1 MTWRN
6 ETAGAAGEATAG
18 AAGEATA
25 ERAGEGRPLTV
36 AMVTR
41 RAAAEIGG
49 VERVVAA
56 LLAQLPRHRPAWRVE
71 AVSAFRRGSRIEG
84 LDGLSDLIAGLRLG
98 WRLRRSPADVAFVH
112 CPECLWGI
120 RLLRRRGG
128 GPSLV
133 AVWHGAG
140 PTAYLRL
147 RRPGHPLARVLAWL
161 RTAGERRAL
170 AADGHVAV
178 HGQVAQE
185 LRSVYGLSGPV
196 TVIQN
201 AVDPAICRPAARPGH
216 ERGRAGLNAVWAG
229 QTGYRKGLDVAL
241 AAVAEARRD
250 LPGLRLTVVGV
261 PPGKPADGVD
271 WLGVIPQARMAE
283 VYGHA
288 DLLLFPTRY
297 ESFGLVVIEAMAAG
311 LPVIVSDAIGAGIV
325 TDGRNGVAIVG
336 HDPSRY
342 AAALRRLADPAT
354 RAAMAEAN
362 REDAQRFSIESAGAG
377 YATVAESLAGIQ

>member
-1 MTWRN
+1 MTSRN
-6 ETAGAAGEATAG
+6 QT
-18 AAGEATA
+18 
-25 ERAGEGRPLTV
+25 GRPFTV

-41 RAAAEIGG
+41 RAAEEIGG
-49 VERVVAA
+49 VERVAA
-56 LLAQLPRHRPAWRVE
+56 TLLAQLPRARPAWRVE
-71 AVSAFRRGSRIEG
+71 AVSAFRPGSRIEG
-84 LDGLSDLIAGLRLG
+84 LDGLSDLVASLRLG
-98 WRLRRSPADVAFVH
+98 WRLRRSTADVAFVN

-133 AVWHGAG
+133 AVWHGVG
-140 PTAYLRL
+140 PNAYLQL
-147 RRPGHPLARVLAWL
+147 RRPGHPAARALAWL
-161 RTAGERRAL
+161 RTTGERRAL

-185 LRSVYGLSGPV
+185 LRSLYGLAAPV
-196 TVIQN
+196 TVIHN
-201 AVDPAICRPAARPGH
+201 AVDPVICRPAAGSGH
-216 ERGRAGLNAVWAG
+216 QRSRAGLNAVWAG
-229 QTGYRKGLDVAL
+229 QVGYRKGLDVAL

-250 LPGLRLTVVGV
+250 LPGLVLTVVGV

-283 VYGHA
+283 VYRHA

-311 LPVIVSDAIGAGIV
+311 LPVIVSDAVGPGIV
-325 TDGRNGVAIVG
+325 ADGRNGVVIAG

-342 AAALRRLADPAT
+342 AAALRRLADPAI

>member
-6 ETAGAAGEATAG
+6 ETAGAAGEATA
-18 AAGEATA
+18 
-25 ERAGEGRPLTV
+25 ERRPLTV

-49 VERVVAA
+49 VERVAAA
-56 LLAQLPRHRPAWRVE
+56 LLAQLPQLRPAWRVE
-71 AVSAFRRGSRIEG
+71 AVSAFRCGSRIESIN
-84 LDGLSDLIAGLRLG
+84 GLSDLVAGLRLG
-98 WRLRRSPADVAFVH
+98 WRLRRSAADVAFVH
-112 CPECLWGI
+112 CPECLWAI

-147 RRPGHPLARVLAWL
+147 RRPGDPMARALAWF

-178 HGQVAQE
+178 HSQVAQE
-185 LRSVYGLSGPV
+185 LRSVYGFSGPV

-201 AVDPAICRPAARPGH
+201 ALDPSTCRPAARPGH
-216 ERGRAGLNAVWAG
+216 EPSRPGHEPSRAGLNAVWAG
-229 QTGYRKGLDVAL
+229 QVGYRKGLDVAL

-283 VYGHA
+283 VYGRA

-311 LPVIVSDAIGAGIV
+311 LPVIVSDDIGPGIV
-325 TDGRNGVAIVG
+325 TDGRNGVVIAG

-342 AAALRRLADPAT
+342 AAALRRLADPAV
-354 RAAMAEAN
+354 RATMAEAN
-362 REDAQRFSIESAGAG
+362 REDVQRFSIESAGAD
-377 YATVAESLAGIQ
+377 YATVAESLAGIR

>member
-6 ETAGAAGEATAG
+6 ETAGAV
-18 AAGEATA
+18 GEATA
-25 ERAGEGRPLTV
+25 ELRSLTV

-41 RAAAEIGG
+41 RAAEEIGG
-49 VERVVAA
+49 VERVAAA
-56 LLAQLPRHRPAWRVE
+56 LLAQLPLLRPAWRVE
-71 AVSAFRRGSRIEG
+71 AVSAFRHGSRIEG
-84 LDGLSDLIAGLRLG
+84 INGLSDLVASLRLG

-120 RLLRRRGG
+120 RLLRRRDG

-147 RRPGHPLARVLAWL
+147 RKPGDPLARALAWF

-185 LRSVYGLSGPV
+185 LRSVYGFSGPV

-201 AVDPAICRPAARPGH
+201 AVDPAICRPPAPAGH
-216 ERGRAGLNAVWAG
+216 ERTQAGLNAVWAG

-271 WLGVIPQARMAE
+271 WLGVIPQTQMAE
-283 VYGHA
+283 VYGRA

-311 LPVIVSDAIGAGIV
+311 LPVIVSGDIGPGIV
-325 TDGRNGVAIVG
+325 ADGRNGVVIAG

-342 AAALRRLADPAT
+342 AAALRRLADPAI
-354 RAAMAEAN
+354 RATMAEAN
-362 REDAQRFSIESAGAG
+362 RHDVQRFSIESAVAD